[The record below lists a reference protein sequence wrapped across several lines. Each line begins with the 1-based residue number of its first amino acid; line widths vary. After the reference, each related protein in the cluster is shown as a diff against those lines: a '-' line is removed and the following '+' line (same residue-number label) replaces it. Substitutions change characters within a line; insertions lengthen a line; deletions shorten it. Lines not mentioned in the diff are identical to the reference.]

1 MEEQNIL
8 EVRGLCKRYDKF
20 ALEQRF
26 RFQTSA
32 EILGSEC
39 GKLA

>member
-20 ALEQRF
+20 ALEQVDLVLPKGCIMGDRK
-26 RFQTSA
+26 SVV
-32 EILGSEC
+32 
-39 GKLA
+39 